1 MLHEN
6 AIKKIK
12 FEIKQINTL
21 VDSYQDLFSK
31 VEESSPDLVEI
42 AALASI
48 LHSFY
53 NGIENIFQIIVK
65 KIDLDNA
72 DDAQWHKE
80 VLRKMTEPNK
90 NRGAVISMQT
100 MLLLSRYLSFR
111 HFYRHSYSFYLNWI
125 ELQPLVSSLNG
136 VWKSASNEIKAFLAT
151 LKSEGCN

>member
-1 MLHEN
+1 
-6 AIKKIK
+6 
-12 FEIKQINTL
+12 
-21 VDSYQDLFSK
+21 
-31 VEESSPDLVEI
+31 
-42 AALASI
+42 
-48 LHSFY
+48 
-53 NGIENIFQIIVK
+53 
-65 KIDLDNA
+65 
-72 DDAQWHKE
+72 
-80 VLRKMTEPNK
+80 MTEPNK

>member
-1 MLHEN
+1 LHEN

-21 VDSYQDLFSK
+21 VDSYQALFSK
-31 VEESSPDLVEI
+31 VEESSPDLVEL

-65 KIDLDNA
+65 KIDLEIV

-80 VLRKMTEPNK
+80 ILRKMSEPNK
-90 NRGAVISMQT
+90 NRGAVISIHT

-125 ELQPLVSSLNG
+125 ELQPLVRSLTRIWN
-136 VWKSASNEIKAFLAT
+136 STSNEINAFLET
-151 LKSEGCN
+151 LKSESSD

>member
-1 MLHEN
+1 MHEN

-21 VDSYQDLFSK
+21 VDSYQALFSK
-31 VEESSPDLVEI
+31 VEESSPDLVEL

-65 KIDLDNA
+65 KIDLEIV

-80 VLRKMTEPNK
+80 ILRKMSEPNK
-90 NRGAVISMQT
+90 NRGAVISIHT

-125 ELQPLVSSLNG
+125 ELQPLVRSLTRIWN
-136 VWKSASNEIKAFLAT
+136 STSNEINAFLET
-151 LKSEGCN
+151 LKSESSD

>member
-1 MLHEN
+1 LHEN

-21 VDSYQDLFSK
+21 VGSYQDLFSK
-31 VEESSPDLVEI
+31 VEKSSPDLVEI

-65 KIDLDNA
+65 KIDLDNV

-80 VLRKMTEPNK
+80 ILRKMTAPNK

-136 VWKSASNEIKAFLAT
+136 IWKSTSNEIKAFLAT
-151 LKSEGCN
+151 LKSEGCS

>member
-1 MLHEN
+1 MHEN

-65 KIDLDNA
+65 KIDLENV

-80 VLRKMTEPNK
+80 ILRKMTEPNK
-90 NRGAVISMQT
+90 NRGEVISMHT

-125 ELQPLVSSLNG
+125 ELHPLVSSLNG

>member
-6 AIKKIK
+6 AIKKIR

-65 KIDLDNA
+65 RLI
-72 DDAQWHKE
+72 
-80 VLRKMTEPNK
+80 
-90 NRGAVISMQT
+90 
-100 MLLLSRYLSFR
+100 
-111 HFYRHSYSFYLNWI
+111 WI
-125 ELQPLVSSLNG
+125 TLMMHNG
-136 VWKSASNEIKAFLAT
+136 IKKF
-151 LKSEGCN
+151 

>member
-1 MLHEN
+1 LLHEN

-21 VDSYQDLFSK
+21 VDSYQALFSK
-31 VEESSPDLVEI
+31 VEESSPDLVEL

-65 KIDLDNA
+65 KIDLEIV

-80 VLRKMTEPNK
+80 ILRKMSEPNK
-90 NRGAVISMQT
+90 NRGAVISIHT

-125 ELQPLVSSLNG
+125 ELQPLVRSLTRIWN
-136 VWKSASNEIKAFLAT
+136 STSNEINAFLET
-151 LKSEGCN
+151 LKSESSD